1 MYGVVLA
8 AGRGTRMRPLTDRR
22 PKPLLPVGDRSLLE
36 RVFDTA
42 RDVVDEF
49 VVVTGY
55 RGDAVRDSVG
65 ESYRDRP
72 VHYVEQAEA
81 VGTAHAVAQAEPIV
95 DDDFLVL
102 NGEWSWTPRCRGRS
116 LRRARRRS
124 PPPRCRTRGRTA
136 CFRLARTGRSRGS
149 SRSRRTPRRTSRL
162 TNCCDSYL
170 DSQCDFST
178 ELYWLILWQ

>member
-22 PKPLLPVGDRSLLE
+22 PKPLLPVGNRSLLE
-36 RVFDTA
+36 QVFEAA
-42 RDVVDEF
+42 REVVDEF

-55 RGDAVRDSVG
+55 RGDAIRESIG

-81 VGTAHAVAQAEPIV
+81 LGTAHAVAQAEPVV

-102 NGEWSWTPRCRGRS
+102 NG
-116 LRRARRRS
+116 
-124 PPPRCRTRGRTA
+124 
-136 CFRLARTGRSRGS
+136 
-149 SRSRRTPRRTSRL
+149 
-162 TNCCDSYL
+162 DVV
-170 DSQCDFST
+170 
-178 ELYWLILWQ
+178 